1 MKEFVDKVLKAE
13 KETEGLVGEARVKAA
28 GERFVGSGSR
38 ADAEVADRIRQ
49 AKQQAQEL
57 IRRGVDEARARVN
70 EEHRRETE
78 QAHRTSESYFTQNA
92 DRLDRIVDAVTRLI
106 VEPGY
111 RK

>member
-1 MKEFVDKVLKAE
+1 MKEFVDKVLEAE
-13 KETEGLVGEARVKAA
+13 KETEGLVGEARVKADQI
-28 GERFVGSGSR
+28 RSR

-57 IRRGVDEARARVN
+57 IRRRVDEARARVN